1 MKKDKVLPIIWLKCC
16 YIWFWN
22 TSKNLLWNCGI
33 FMDIVGN
40 FWFAN
45 NQLVYKKLFYEK
57 TINKNSF
64 INYIVPQIYLIFNTM
79 SLRYVK
85 YVKKCKS
92 NIKAT
97 MTSTTAK
104 KKIVFKLLI
113 DLFLYQVSEKILNP
127 LSSNPRAL
135 KGLSDT

>member
-1 MKKDKVLPIIWLKCC
+1 MLFISDFETLPKICCEIVVFLWLLLVIFDLQIIN
-16 YIWFWN
+16 WF
-22 TSKNLLWNCGI
+22 T
-33 FMDIVGN
+33 
-40 FWFAN
+40 
-45 NQLVYKKLFYEK
+45 YKKLFYEK

-104 KKIVFKLLI
+104 KNSI
-113 DLFLYQVSEKILNP
+113 
-127 LSSNPRAL
+127 
-135 KGLSDT
+135 